1 MMLQLDDITYIKGGL
16 SAESYNIYRDKEL
29 IATVAAPTTKYTDTT
44 VPEGKHIYNVT
55 AIYSDGESALSNK
68 ASITTT
74 GINEVVNG
82 EKVDGNQPAYNLS
95 GQRVGPGYR
104 GIVIRNG
111 RKFIAK

>member
-44 VPEGKHIYNVT
+44 APEGKHIYNVT
-55 AIYSDGESALSNK
+55 AIYSDGESALSNE
-68 ASITTT
+68 ASSITT
-74 GINEVVNG
+74 GIYEVVNG
-82 EKVDGNQPAYNLS
+82 KKVDGNQPAYNLS
-95 GQRVGPGYR
+95 GQHVGSGFR